1 MPGASSSRT
10 PCAWLLAVNVHA
22 TSDGNAT
29 ASSAPAPPSAA
40 PAVWPPDSNTN
51 GRQKTP
57 VNLCMSVR
65 TRVGRGRRED
75 GAPVRRDDVAV
86 PLARIL
92 DRARL
97 RLVVDVDQAEAVLV
111 ALGPLEVVEDRPVEV
126 ALDRDAGRD
135 RRRQLAQV
143 ARHEVDAIGIV
154 HAAFV
159 GEPGAH
165 REAVLDDDD
174 RQLVA

>member
-111 ALGPLEVVEDRPVEV
+111 ALG
-126 ALDRDAGRD
+126 RDAGRD

-143 ARHEVDAIGIV
+143 AGHEVDSIGIV
-154 HAAFV
+154 NTAV
-159 GEPGAH
+159 GRDPVAH
-165 REAVLDDDD
+165 GEAVFDDHD
-174 RQLVA
+174 R